1 MGPIGA
7 GKRTLVIWITRVFDK
22 DDDPFASDQVQ
33 AHGDKK
39 SGASQEGVNTDKG
52 KIMKVS

>member
-22 DDDPFASDQVQ
+22 DDDPFASDQ